1 MEFAAEESKK
11 MGVNIDENLLNH
23 LGFLFARDPLVL
35 FEKKININNNSETA
49 HFENIQSTN
58 WNSVR
63 LKPPPSMTSS
73 IGWRFEFR
81 TMES

>member
-1 MEFAAEESKK
+1 MEFARVKSKE
-11 MGVNIDENLLNH
+11 MGLELDENYIKH
-23 LGFLFARDPLVL
+23 LGFLFIRDPLVL
-35 FEKKININNNSETA
+35 FEKKINVDNTKETL

-63 LKPPPSMTSS
+63 LKPPPSMDSK